1 MEPFRLALFERSVV
15 PAAPGIGEVVGAQL
29 GYSYAPFLDSI
40 YNDLRYG
47 QRDPNYDPKAD
58 AGDYI
63 IYPEQVLRA
72 KNKDHMA
79 AIKRSIDGMMADR
92 QVMSQ
97 ASIGQHL
104 VAGIVDPINLMALPF
119 GGPTVGIG
127 RSALRVGAGVGAIQ
141 AGLEAV
147 ALPYDPFRTYQ
158 ESALN
163 IATASLFGA
172 GFGAALGAPLTARA
186 RAWTNT
192 RNQLLAQFDQ
202 IRRIDEVA
210 NLSRDDIAGM
220 QPRDQRPLGA
230 LSDEEIRVTV
240 ARIEADAENL
250 QRSADPAAG
259 GMDIKDR
266 ADEILAE
273 ATPYRREL
281 GFRALELEKIDIKDP
296 YNIAPSWFTDS
307 MLFKAVTT
315 PLKRQLQGKIPSVVK
330 EKFVK
335 TVADAGTAL
344 NLNLLGLATPQS
356 VAQRAA
362 VAQGRWVAS
371 HDELLKLWS
380 ADTNAPLATVLDL
393 NIGDLA
399 RQASRAPDTYGQ
411 WLKQVNEKRIQN
423 DTNLTENQIKAVEV
437 INRYFKDAERRLEDV
452 GLLGTN
458 KGMQNQIARLEQEI
472 AALTNELAA
481 LQTVTTGRGIRE
493 REMVKGR
500 LGMLQKRLEERQEE
514 TSAMQEFA
522 VNPEREDVFF
532 PRFWDNA
539 AINANRQEFA
549 QVLFNWYQQNPT
561 IMRFDPEQG
570 RFVRVELETSERAI
584 RERVDQT
591 IANILGEKDPT
602 NVDNIGFGY
611 GRSKHFRHRQ
621 VDIPNKLVMKF
632 IITDPLAAMKAYA
645 TRIEPR
651 YEYARMF
658 GKDVDG
664 VIFDMRREMLRA
676 GKTEAEIAKTVRD
689 YNHLYDRIAGAV
701 IRDPGALN
709 QRAAFALKEA
719 ASFTY
724 MGSAGFAALPD
735 FGRIVMEYELQ
746 NIVKGVQTILD
757 KQNLKRTA
765 NEVRLSG
772 EALDILRGTAHL
784 RLVEG
789 MANDINANELLTKAR
804 NAFYIFN
811 GLAPMTTIAKYLA
824 GTVDGHT
831 IIDYSIKLTRGELD
845 DQSRTWL
852 ARYGIDEDTARKI
865 ARAPWHM
872 TDKGF
877 YMANTEQWADSI
889 FVPEIEGKTVRIIE
903 SNEDG
908 SPVGYTNKDGRYV
921 PARYNRETNTI
932 FFDREYIEGTQFNEK
947 AWLDPKIEGVDAL
960 PDIFKTP
967 KQWSNFVM
975 LHEIMHSRYSAEALG
990 FVKQVEVIKRVPSK
1004 NTVSFI
1010 RRKLDVSGRYF
1021 VHFTRKS
1028 NVESLL
1034 RNGYDVK
1041 RQSIF
1046 PTGNA
1051 KSGKLAGDV
1060 MYFTLDMNRWKRGDV
1075 SVEAG
1080 TGTKDNVWY
1089 DYSKQQWV
1097 TVKKGMIEEDLEPVG
1112 AFLSDDASVITIDSL
1127 EKYKGLVSEALDD
1140 AISKF
1145 QEKELLKASA
1155 IDNPILRVM
1164 EENKVK
1170 EKVDRMRTYGLSK
1183 NELFEHLKSKYD
1195 AIEIIQRN
1203 DGSWNYTKKD
1213 GSIEDTY
1220 NEIMGNSGNHDFFV
1234 VNKDK
1239 VVFQKEVVDQTVDGF
1254 KEVAQLESRVDTAG
1268 YENAINRLALEEQK
1282 IQQTVN
1288 QDTVEAFRVALNSGV
1303 INTIMAGTPADKPI
1317 ITDGVVYIPSRIGKQ
1332 FGFKEDLRNPG
1343 YVRIENGFLG
1353 LPFQFY
1359 SFALANVNKTVGALA
1374 QGQVKNRAIGVATM
1388 LGLAYMSMQ
1397 IRTPDYVWD
1406 KMSWQDKFARTYD
1419 MSGVTALYSDLFY
1432 TAMHTSLALGGPN
1445 ITGGLLSPKFPQQP
1459 SMADAINGFA
1469 GAGPSWATD
1478 MALGIYQFAGGDYGG
1493 GAKEVVRNLPF
1504 ARMWF
1509 WKDEMNQLTKAWAQ

>member
-1 MEPFRLALFERSVV
+1 MEPFRPALFERSIV
-15 PAAPGIGEVVGAQL
+15 PEAPGLGEVIGAQL
-29 GYSYAPFLDSI
+29 GYSYAPVLDSI

-47 QRDPNYDPKAD
+47 PRDYSYDPKAD
-58 AGDYI
+58 AGEYLGI
-63 IYPEQVLRA
+63 APELVLQA
-72 KNKDHMA
+72 KNEAHMA
-79 AIKRSIDGMMADR
+79 AIKRSINGMSEDR

-104 VAGIVDPINLMALPF
+104 VAGIFDPINLMALPF
-119 GGPTVGIG
+119 GGPTIGIG
-127 RSALRVGAGVGAIQ
+127 RSALRIGAGVGAIQ
-141 AGLEAV
+141 AGLEAA
-147 ALPYDPFRTYQ
+147 ALPVDPYRTYQ

-210 NLSRDDIAGM
+210 NLSRNDIAGM

-230 LSDEEIRVTV
+230 LSDEEIRLTV

-266 ADEILAE
+266 ADEILGE
-273 ATPYRREL
+273 ALPYRREL
-281 GFRALELEKIDIKDP
+281 GFRALELENVDIRDP
-296 YNIAPSWFTDS
+296 YNIAPSWFTNS
-307 MLFKAVTT
+307 MLFNAVTT
-315 PLKRQLQGKIPSVVK
+315 PLKPQLQGKIPSVVK
-330 EKFVK
+330 EKFV
-335 TVADAGTAL
+335 TTASDAGVAL
-344 NLNLLGLATPQS
+344 NLNLLALATPQS

-362 VAQGRWVAS
+362 VAQGRWVAA
-371 HDELLKLWS
+371 HDEFLKLWS

-423 DTNLTENQIKAVEV
+423 DTNMTENQIKAVEV

-452 GLLGTN
+452 GLLGTS

-472 AALTNELAA
+472 AGLTNELAA
-481 LQTVTTGRGIRE
+481 LQTVRTIAVGTGTATQTVTTGRGIRE
-493 REMVKGR
+493 REMIKGR
-500 LGMLQKRLEERQEE
+500 LEMLQKRLEERQEE
-514 TSAMQEFA
+514 ASALQDFA

-664 VIFDMRREMLRA
+664 VIFDIRREMIRA
-676 GKTEAEIAKTVRD
+676 GKTEAEIAKTIVD
-689 YNHLYDRIAGAV
+689 YNHLYDRIAGTV
-701 IRDPGALN
+701 VRDPGALN

-757 KQNLKRTA
+757 NQNLKRTV

-908 SPVGYTNKDGRYV
+908 SPVGYTKENGRYV

-932 FFDREYIEGTQFNEK
+932 FFDREFIEGTQFNEK
-947 AWLDPKIEGVDAL
+947 AWLDPKVEGVDAL

-975 LHEIMHSRYSAEALG
+975 LHEIMHTRSAKMDGETLPTYENRINQMALA
-990 FVKQVEVIKRVPSK
+990 EYR
-1004 NTVSFI
+1004 
-1010 RRKLDVSGRYF
+1010 
-1021 VHFTRKS
+1021 
-1028 NVESLL
+1028 
-1034 RNGYDVK
+1034 
-1041 RQSIF
+1041 
-1046 PTGNA
+1046 
-1051 KSGKLAGDV
+1051 
-1060 MYFTLDMNRWKRGDV
+1060 
-1075 SVEAG
+1075 
-1080 TGTKDNVWY
+1080 
-1089 DYSKQQWV
+1089 KQQ
-1097 TVKKGMIEEDLEPVG
+1097 
-1112 AFLSDDASVITIDSL
+1112 TI
-1127 EKYKGLVSEALDD
+1127 
-1140 AISKF
+1140 
-1145 QEKELLKASA
+1145 
-1155 IDNPILRVM
+1155 
-1164 EENKVK
+1164 
-1170 EKVDRMRTYGLSK
+1170 
-1183 NELFEHLKSKYD
+1183 
-1195 AIEIIQRN
+1195 
-1203 DGSWNYTKKD
+1203 
-1213 GSIEDTY
+1213 
-1220 NEIMGNSGNHDFFV
+1220 
-1234 VNKDK
+1234 
-1239 VVFQKEVVDQTVDGF
+1239 
-1254 KEVAQLESRVDTAG
+1254 
-1268 YENAINRLALEEQK
+1268 
-1282 IQQTVN
+1282 N
-1288 QDTVEAFRVALNSGV
+1288 QDTVEKFRVALNSGV

-1317 ITDGVVYIPSRIGKQ
+1317 ITDGVVYIPSRIGKLY
-1332 FGFKEDLRNPG
+1332 GFKEDPRNPG

-1388 LGLAYMSMQ
+1388 LGLAYMTMQ
-1397 IRTPDYVWD
+1397 IRTPEYVWD

-1478 MALGIYQFAGGDYGG
+1478 MALGIYQFAGGDYGE
-1493 GAKEVVRNLPF
+1493 GAREIVRNLPF